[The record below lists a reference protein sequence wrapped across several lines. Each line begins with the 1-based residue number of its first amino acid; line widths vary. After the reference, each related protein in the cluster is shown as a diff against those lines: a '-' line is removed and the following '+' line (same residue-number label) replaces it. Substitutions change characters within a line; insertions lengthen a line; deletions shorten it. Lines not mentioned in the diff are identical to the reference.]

1 MERLLEAG
9 LLEAGL
15 LEVGLLEVRLLEVR
29 LLEVRLLE
37 VGLLLRLLRVVCL
50 NSITAIRA
58 KNCAVSQLS
67 AAYVTIHNNPPEI
80 CLLYYTRQRSRC
92 QEIITKYLI

>member
-1 MERLLEAG
+1 
-9 LLEAGL
+9 
-15 LEVGLLEVRLLEVR
+15 LEVGLLEIGLLEIG
-29 LLEVRLLE
+29 LLER
-37 VGLLLRLLRVVCL
+37 LLLRLLRVVCL

-58 KNCAVSQLS
+58 ENCAVSQLS

-92 QEIITKYLI
+92 QEIITKYLIKFIKIHFL